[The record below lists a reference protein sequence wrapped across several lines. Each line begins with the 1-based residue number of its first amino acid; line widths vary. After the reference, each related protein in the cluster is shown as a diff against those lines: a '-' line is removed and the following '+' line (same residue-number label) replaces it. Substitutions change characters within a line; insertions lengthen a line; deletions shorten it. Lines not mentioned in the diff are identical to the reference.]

1 MYQPATDMVPTRYRL
16 ATGKL
21 PITHRQIKDRAQ
33 NCSFHFQS
41 IVSLAMD
48 SERQFPEYTEYT
60 EHVYSYETSFYYIKG
75 KLRGHYVTLKRYRW
89 KEKDE
94 VQQDQFSKSLC

>member
-21 PITHRQIKDRAQ
+21 PTTYRQVKDRTQ

-60 EHVYSYETSFYYIKG
+60 EHVYSYETSFCYIKG

>member
-1 MYQPATDMVPTRYRL
+1 MTYNLFLKMYQPAIDMVPTRYRL

-21 PITHRQIKDRAQ
+21 PITHRQIKDRTQ

-48 SERQFPEYTEYT
+48 SERQFPEYTARKWSVMSSMCIPMKPLFIT
-60 EHVYSYETSFYYIKG
+60 
-75 KLRGHYVTLKRYRW
+75 
-89 KEKDE
+89 
-94 VQQDQFSKSLC
+94 

>member
-1 MYQPATDMVPTRYRL
+1 MTYKPFLKMYQPATDMVPTRYRL

-21 PITHRQIKDRAQ
+21 PITYPQVKDRAQ

-48 SERQFPEYTEYT
+48 SEHQFPEYTPRKWSVMSSMCIPT
-60 EHVYSYETSFYYIKG
+60 KPLFI
-75 KLRGHYVTLKRYRW
+75 R
-89 KEKDE
+89 
-94 VQQDQFSKSLC
+94 